1 MTGAGSESGAGGGAV
16 IPVAWIAADWLA
28 DPAARAVFAALSAAG
43 FAAYAVGGCVRNTLM
58 GRPVSDIDIATD
70 ARPEATTAA
79 AEAAGLKA
87 VPTGAAHGTITVV
100 AGKRGFEV
108 TTFRR
113 DVDTDGRHA
122 VVRFSDRLEDDAAR
136 RDFTMNALY
145 ARPDGAVLDP
155 VGGLAD
161 LRAGRLRFIGDP
173 DARIAEDYL
182 RILRFFRF
190 HAWYADPAVG
200 VDADGLAACAAGAG
214 GLARVS
220 AERVGH
226 EMLRLLAAPD
236 PAPAVAAMAQAGV
249 LARLLPGADAAAL
262 PMLVALEGDH
272 GLEAAPDPI
281 RRLAVLG
288 GADAAAR
295 LRLSRADAA
304 RLATLHAGVSG
315 AAGPGELAFRHGA
328 DTARDIVLA
337 RAALTGA
344 GVPDGLAAAL
354 ARGAEAVFPVKA
366 ADLMRTHRGPA
377 LGAEL
382 RRLEQVWIASGFALD
397 RAALLAAANTG

>member
-1 MTGAGSESGAGGGAV
+1 VSA
-16 IPVAWIAADWLA
+16 PVAWLDADWLA
-28 DPAARAVFAALSAAG
+28 DPATRAVFAALTGAG
-43 FAAYAVGGCVRNTLM
+43 HAAYAVGGCVRNALL
-58 GRPVSDIDIATD
+58 GRPVRDIDIATD
-70 ARPEATTAA
+70 AHPDATVAA
-79 AEAAGLKA
+79 AAAAGLKA

-100 AGKRGFEV
+100 ADRRGFEV
-108 TTFRR
+108 TTFRH

-145 ARPDGAVLDP
+145 AQPDGAVLDP

-173 DARIAEDYL
+173 AARIAEDYL

-190 HAWYADPAVG
+190 HAWYADPAGG
-200 VDADGLAACAAGAG
+200 VDADALAACAAGAA

-236 PAPAVAAMAQAGV
+236 PAPAVAAMARAGV
-249 LARLLPGADAAAL
+249 LGRVLPGADARAL
-262 PMLVALEGDH
+262 PVLVALEGDH
-272 GLEAAPDPI
+272 GAGAPDPI

-288 GADAAAR
+288 GAEAPAA
-295 LRLSRADAA
+295 LRLSRADAK
-304 RLATLHAGVSG
+304 RLAGLRDGIA
-315 AAGPGELAFRHGA
+315 APAGPAELAYRHGA
-328 DTARDIVLA
+328 DAARDVVLA
-337 RAALTGA
+337 RAALA
-344 GVPDGLAAAL
+344 GTAPPDGLAAAL
-354 ARGAEAVFPVKA
+354 AQGAAAVFPIRA

-382 RRLEQVWIASGFALD
+382 RRLERLWIASGFTLD
-397 RAALLAAANTG
+397 RAALLDAANRG